1 MKKLFVV
8 LLILLVVL
16 VGVVGCGKSNVEE
29 AEGTKADEGKEAS
42 IKIGLITGTVSQGEE
57 EYRAAEA
64 MIAKYGSDVILHATY
79 PDNFMNEQETTISQ
93 IVSMASDPAVK
104 AIVICQ
110 GVPGTAAAIDKVRA
124 LRDDIF
130 FIVGV
135 PHEDPLLI
143 SEKADL
149 VLETDNLARGKT
161 IIELADKMGATH
173 FLHYSFP
180 RHMSYELLAKRRDI
194 FKAECEKRG
203 IEFVF
208 VNAPD
213 PTGDAGIPGAQ
224 QFILEDVPR
233 QVEKYGKNIALFS
246 TNCAMQEPLI
256 RSALNEGAIFPEQCC
271 PSPYHAYPNALG
283 IEIPEDKAGDVDFI
297 LEAIEEK
304 ITEGG
309 GAGRFATWKTPAN
322 MAIIRA
328 SVEYAMGVAKGEING
343 FDAAKAEELLAKEAG
358 NIQVKPFD
366 KEKAPNFLMF
376 VGESII
382 FGE

>member
-1 MKKLFVV
+1 MLRKSFIWLMVLVV
-8 LLILLVVL
+8 LL
-16 VGVVGCGKSNVEE
+16 GVVGCSKPVTDEAKEE
-29 AEGTKADEGKEAS
+29 AKVKV
-42 IKIGLITGTVSQGEE
+42 GLITGTVSQGEE

-93 IVSMASDPAVK
+93 ITSMAADPDVK
-104 AIVICQ
+104 AIVVCQ
-110 GVPGTAAAIDKVRA
+110 GVPGTAAAIDKVREM
-124 LRDDIF
+124 RDDVF

-149 VLETDNLARGKT
+149 ILETDNLARGKT
-161 IIELADKMGATH
+161 IIEIADNMGATH

-180 RHMSYELLAKRRDI
+180 RHMSYELLAKRKDI
-194 FKAECEKRG
+194 FEAECTNRG

-233 QVEKYGKNIALFS
+233 QVEKYGKDIACFS
-246 TNCAMQEPLI
+246 TNCCMQEPLI
-256 RSALNEGAIFPEQCC
+256 RSILNEGALYPEQCC
-271 PSPYHAYPNALG
+271 PSPYHGYPNALG
-283 IEIPEDKAGDVDFI
+283 IEIPSDKAGDVSFI
-297 LEAIEEK
+297 IEAITEK
-304 ITEGG
+304 IVAGG
-309 GAGRFATWKTPAN
+309 GAGRFATWKSPAN
-322 MAIIRA
+322 MAIIRSA
-328 SVEYAMGVAKGEING
+328 VEYAMGVAKGEIDG
-343 FDAAKAEELLAKEAG
+343 FDAAKAEEILAKEAG
-358 NIQVKPFD
+358 DIKVQPFD

>member
-1 MKKLFVV
+1 MLKKVAIWF
-8 LLILLVVL
+8 LILVL
-16 VGVVGCGKSNVEE
+16 VLGLAGCGRSETKPPAGEE
-29 AEGTKADEGKEAS
+29 KPAK

-64 MIAKYGSDVILHATY
+64 MVAKYGADVVLHATY

-93 IVSMASDPAVK
+93 IVSMASDPDVK

-110 GVPGTAAAIDKVRA
+110 GVPGTAAAIDKVKE
-124 LRDDIF
+124 LRKDIF

-149 VLETDNLARGKT
+149 ILETDNLARGVT
-161 IIELADKMGATH
+161 IIELAQKMGAKY

-194 FKAECEKRG
+194 FMEECAKRG

-233 QVEKYGKNIALFS
+233 QVAKYGKDIALFS

-283 IEIPEDKAGDVDFI
+283 IKIPSDKAGDLGFI
-297 LEAIEEK
+297 LNAIEEK
-304 ITEGG
+304 IVAAG
-309 GAGRFATWKTPAN
+309 GAGRFATWRSPAN

-328 SVEYAMGVAKGEING
+328 SVEYAIGVAKGEIKG
-343 FDAAKAEELLAKEAG
+343 FDSAKIQQLLSKEAG
-358 NIQVKPFD
+358 GEVRLQPFD
-366 KEKAPNFLMF
+366 KAKAANFLMF
-376 VGESII
+376 VGDSII
-382 FGE
+382 FGKK